1 MHASIAEK
9 NKLIIY
15 VLLINMHIASKA
27 FFLLHILDGA
37 FYNYEQH
44 ACLPLHAC
52 FICVHLRD
60 RIAMICILF
69 DLQLWLLEK
78 TETNKR
84 LLTYPFSIK
93 QYNLNCN
100 A

>member
-15 VLLINMHIASKA
+15 NSMRVCHFTPVLY
-27 FFLLHILDGA
+27 G
-37 FYNYEQH
+37 
-44 ACLPLHAC
+44 
-52 FICVHLRD
+52 VHLRD

-78 TETNKR
+78 AETNKR